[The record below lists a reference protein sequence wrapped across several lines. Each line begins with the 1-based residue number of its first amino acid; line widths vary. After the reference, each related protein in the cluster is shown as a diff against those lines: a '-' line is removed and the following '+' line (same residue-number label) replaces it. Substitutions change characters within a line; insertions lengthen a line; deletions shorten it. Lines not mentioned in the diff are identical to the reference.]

1 MLTRRHATARFAAA
15 LSILPRLVF
24 ILLLLASPLAAIET
38 VHADG
43 GATIEA
49 PVAKKK
55 GAGLVLLI
63 TLQRA

>member
-49 PVAKKK
+49 PVAKK